1 MIGYDQLLNLRRNRI
16 QPSVLCITDGRDR
29 MARDWHL
36 EVAGC
41 TQQFHAHVEVSE
53 QEIPESLDLRAA
65 IGLVVLVSG
74 DRSVERTRRLFT
86 CVVKAKP
93 FAAIAALPTETL
105 LFDSRVHGK
114 HSHS

>member
-1 MIGYDQLLNLRRNRI
+1 MIGYDQLLNLRRQRV
-16 QPSVLCITDGRDR
+16 QPSMLCITDGPDR

-36 EVAGC
+36 QVAGC
-41 TQQFHAHVEVSE
+41 TQQYHAHIEVSE

-65 IGLVVLVSG
+65 IGLVVMVSG
-74 DRSVERTRRLFT
+74 ERSVERTRRLFE

-93 FAAIAALPTETL
+93 LAAIAALPTETL
-105 LFDSRVHGK
+105 FFDSRVHGK